1 MTFPG
6 QHGSTALL
14 TGGPGGR
21 DEAGFGAF
29 HVRV

>member
-1 MTFPG
+1 MTSPG
-6 QHGSTALL
+6 RRGSTALL

-21 DEAGFGAF
+21 DAAGFGAF